1 MIVLRIIGFL
11 VLLTIGASIVTSFV
25 TGDRR
30 WLRFAWQVTKF
41 AAVLAG
47 VAMALFVLERLIT
60 VI

>member
-1 MIVLRIIGFL
+1 VIVLRIIGFL
-11 VLLTIGASIVTSFV
+11 VLLTIGASVATSLL

-41 AAVLAG
+41 ALVLAG
-47 VAMALFVLERLIT
+47 VVMAFFVLERLLF

>member
-11 VLLTIGASIVTSFV
+11 VLLTIGASVATALL

-30 WLRFAWQVTKF
+30 WLRFAWQVAKF
-41 AAVLAG
+41 ALVLAG
-47 VAMALFVLERLIT
+47 VFMAFFVLERLLV

>member
-1 MIVLRIIGFL
+1 VIVLRIVGFL
-11 VLLTIGASIVTSFV
+11 VLLTIGASVVTSLL

-41 AAVLAG
+41 ALVLAG
-47 VAMALFVLERLIT
+47 VAMAFFVLERLLV

>member
-1 MIVLRIIGFL
+1 MIVLRIVGFL
-11 VLLTIGASIVTSFV
+11 VLLTIGASIVTAFI
-25 TGDRR
+25 TGDSR

-47 VAMALFVLERLIT
+47 VTMAFFVLERLLV

>member
-1 MIVLRIIGFL
+1 VIVLRIVGFL
-11 VLLTIGASIVTSFV
+11 VLLTVGASIVTAFV

-47 VAMALFVLERLIT
+47 VAMALFVLERLIL